1 MGKSVD
7 INGNFVVEGLQEQMK
22 QLDALLASNPE
33 MEAKMRRV
41 ISKVMVKAQKWTQ
54 KEIAGDMPNDPRHA
68 AKAVR
73 KAVYRRILGG
83 NINILRKSRAT
94 EAASNYTPTRTLKSG
109 QRGGNRRLRSERTHR
124 MDSYNASDRGFILY
138 WLNSGTGTRQE
149 RGFRKDPHRSDMQVP
164 LFPLPSFSFCFF
176 SFYLQTSAAHLASV
190 CLFLHQRCNPSKRK
204 MQGHF
209 VPTVKHF
216 KIHLGLRMLLENF
229 RKKIQAVMRRNASVP
244 FSREDLD
251 GCLCNF
257 IGIRDGGALP
267 AFLQKALAARTA
279 GLNAIS
285 VIRIFLVPFSYI
297 RDRNEG
303 ANAAKGLR
311 RISRHQKRHRS
322 AAACA
327 DNEDIFFIDLV
338 IFQNVF
344 YRIHNILLRLL
355 RATGIDAR
363 GIAP

>member
-1 MGKSVD
+1 MARTYNSGWREWMGKSVD

-109 QRGGNRRLRSERTHR
+109 QRGGNRRLRTHR

-149 RGFRKDPHRSDMQVP
+149 RGFRNDPHRSQVRRG
-164 LFPLPSFSFCFF
+164 SQGGDVNKYGKTTNTGARGSI
-176 SFYLQTSAAHLASV
+176 SARNVFASNIV
-190 CLFLHQRCNPSKRK
+190 A
-204 MQGHF
+204 
-209 VPTVKHF
+209 
-216 KIHLGLRMLLENF
+216 LGE
-229 RKKIQAVMRRNASVP
+229 
-244 FSREDLD
+244 
-251 GCLCNF
+251 
-257 IGIRDGGALP
+257 
-267 AFLQKALAARTA
+267 
-279 GLNAIS
+279 
-285 VIRIFLVPFSYI
+285 
-297 RDRNEG
+297 
-303 ANAAKGLR
+303 
-311 RISRHQKRHRS
+311 
-322 AAACA
+322 
-327 DNEDIFFIDLV
+327 FIDRELNKE
-338 IFQNVF
+338 FSD
-344 YRIHNILLRLL
+344 LLKSQV
-355 RATGIDAR
+355 
-363 GIAP
+363 

>member
-1 MGKSVD
+1 MARTYNSGWRDWFNTKSVD

-94 EAASNYTPTRTLKSG
+94 EGPSNYTPTRTLKSG

-149 RGFRKDPHRSDMQVP
+149 RGFRNDPHRSQVRRGSQGGDVNKYGKTTNTGARGSISSRNV
-164 LFPLPSFSFCFF
+164 F
-176 SFYLQTSAAHLASV
+176 ASNIV
-190 CLFLHQRCNPSKRK
+190 A
-204 MQGHF
+204 
-209 VPTVKHF
+209 
-216 KIHLGLRMLLENF
+216 LGE
-229 RKKIQAVMRRNASVP
+229 
-244 FSREDLD
+244 
-251 GCLCNF
+251 
-257 IGIRDGGALP
+257 
-267 AFLQKALAARTA
+267 
-279 GLNAIS
+279 
-285 VIRIFLVPFSYI
+285 
-297 RDRNEG
+297 
-303 ANAAKGLR
+303 
-311 RISRHQKRHRS
+311 
-322 AAACA
+322 
-327 DNEDIFFIDLV
+327 FIDRELNKE
-338 IFQNVF
+338 FAD
-344 YRIHNILLRLL
+344 LLKSQV
-355 RATGIDAR
+355 
-363 GIAP
+363 